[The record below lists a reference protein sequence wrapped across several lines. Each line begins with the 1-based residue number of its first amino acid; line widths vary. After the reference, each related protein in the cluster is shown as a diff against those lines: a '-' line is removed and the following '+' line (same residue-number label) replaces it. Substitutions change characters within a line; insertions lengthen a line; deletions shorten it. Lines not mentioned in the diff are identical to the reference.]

1 MRKNVSNPVRKKQ
14 KQDRS
19 AVTVEALIQ
28 ATARILERDGREAL
42 TTNRIAQVA
51 GVSVGSLYQYFP
63 NKESLLAEVK
73 RRFDLDFTLRM
84 TKQLGRFVQLP
95 LSEAVRAFVHF
106 LIEIHAEN
114 PRLHN
119 EVAAEIPDSEQELV
133 RHFAQ
138 NYFESHRDEI
148 RPIDLELATYILMEA
163 GEALIHGTALRD
175 PNRLVD
181 DAFAE
186 EVCQLFLRYLAP

>member
-1 MRKNVSNPVRKKQ
+1 MRKDVSNLVRKKP

-63 NKESLLAEVK
+63 NKASLLAEVK
-73 RRFDLDFTLRM
+73 RRFDLDFTQRI
-84 TKQLGRFVQLP
+84 TNELGRFAQRP

-114 PRLHN
+114 ARLHN
-119 EVAAEIPDSEQELV
+119 EVSAEVPDTEVALIRQ
-133 RHFAQ
+133 FAQ
-138 NYFESHRDEI
+138 SYLESHRDEI
-148 RPIDLELATYILMEA
+148 RPVDLELSTYILIEA

-175 PNRLVD
+175 PKRLVD
-181 DAFAE
+181 AAFAE
-186 EVCQLFLRYLAP
+186 EVCQLFLRYPAP